1 MTCTKVNS
9 KKYQTRKSPPYHAG
23 DCKGSIK
30 KGKDGTYISKADV
43 RGVYKWVKVTVKVTM
58 KTGKGTMKTT
68 KNTKN
73 NKSLFTFFKDLSSGK
88 KVVVIYKDGTHKHV
102 QLPNPTTTNYKN
114 LFNEFDADP
123 NVVAVL
129 STSLSMDDYESLRAR
144 AKDASVENIIKNYKK
159 YFKTKYSLPKDL
171 AAKGFAQMRKVRMP

>member
-1 MTCTKVNS
+1 MTCTIVLS
-9 KKYQTRKSPPYHAG
+9 KKYQRRPSPPYHAG
-23 DCKGSIK
+23 DCKGTVK
-30 KGKDGTYISKADV
+30 KGKDGTYVSKADA
-43 RGVYKWVKVTVKVTM
+43 RGVYKWVKVMKTM
-58 KTGKGTMKTT
+58 KNMKY
-68 KNTKN
+68 TKN

-102 QLPNPTTTNYKN
+102 QLPNPTTNNYNN